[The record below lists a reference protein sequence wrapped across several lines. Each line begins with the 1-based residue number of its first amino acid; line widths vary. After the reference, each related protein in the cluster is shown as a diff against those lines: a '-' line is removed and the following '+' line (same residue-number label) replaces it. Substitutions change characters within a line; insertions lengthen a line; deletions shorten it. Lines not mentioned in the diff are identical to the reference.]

1 MILATMITDE
11 PPMRA
16 LPVCDRKFLVSPM
29 QPVIY
34 QVTAEAGALQPI
46 DRDTTL
52 VIRGQGLQ
60 QETTFVRIGTVEAV
74 PNTIS
79 ANQLRFSLTLIPSNQ
94 LRAGVQNLQVVQRP
108 IQSRSPILARGVESN
123 PVPFILRPT
132 ILAVQV
138 IQVQGHDEEP
148 RSAQIQVQVDPPICP
163 DQQVVLILNQ
173 RSVRYPLSYIFNAP
187 RCSRETQ
194 ILTIPVHNLKPAEF
208 LVRLRVDGAE
218 SLLTM
223 DANPNSPTFEQYI
236 APSIVIE

>member
-138 IQVQGHDEEP
+138 IQVQ
-148 RSAQIQVQVDPPICP
+148 VDPPICP